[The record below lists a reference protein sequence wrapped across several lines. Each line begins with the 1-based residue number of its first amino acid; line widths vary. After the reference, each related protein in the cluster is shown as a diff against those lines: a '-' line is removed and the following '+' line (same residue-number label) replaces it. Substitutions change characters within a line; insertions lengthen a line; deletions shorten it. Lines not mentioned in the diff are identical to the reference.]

1 MPINKGA
8 GALEFFFDPASVGKL
23 DDVAKLSKNLD
34 KFKMDELRRFKL
46 RRKVN
51 STPGA
56 KKSLERKFS
65 KTAEE
70 ELAEEF
76 LDLPHNAWY
85 TEEDVLNRIRD
96 KVQSRVQGNRL
107 KQREL
112 ELDRLLNPLAK
123 RYNELLK
130 AGKTEDASKIKQKM

>member
-8 GALEFFFDPASVGKL
+8 GALEFFFDPTSVGKL

-51 STPGA
+51 SAPSA

-70 ELAEEF
+70 ELVEEF

-85 TEEDVLNRIRD
+85 TEEDVLNRIGD

-112 ELDRLLNPLAK
+112 ELDRQLNPLAK
-123 RYNELLK
+123 QYNKLLK